1 MGNRTMKKKSHPVIT
16 NRRQFLKSI
25 LPAGT
30 VLCFGCSGLFALPQ
44 TQEKSKAAVKKD
56 KFLEDSGMSFQDVF
70 AFTFLNYYIPIM
82 KKMAEE
88 QGKELFLEK
97 LKKAVSDAAVE
108 NMRNMVK
115 SFPKRDLAMMAI
127 FTKTN
132 PLFQRAMSYEFVEET
147 KNSFEIKVSRCLW
160 AETFR
165 QANAAELG
173 YITICHADYPMTTA
187 FNPKIKMIRTKT
199 LMQGHD
205 CCNHR
210 YVTEDEE

>member
-1 MGNRTMKKKSHPVIT
+1 MKKKSLSATT

-25 LPAGT
+25 LPTGT
-30 VLCFGCSGLFALPQ
+30 IFCLGCSGLFALPQ
-44 TQEKSKAAVKKD
+44 TKEKSKTATPRD

-70 AFTFLNYYIPIM
+70 AFTFRNYYIPIM
-82 KKMAEE
+82 KKLAEE
-88 QGKELFLEK
+88 QGQELFLEK
-97 LKKAVSDAAVE
+97 LKDAVSAAAVE
-108 NMRNMVK
+108 NMGNMVK
-115 SFPKRDLAMMAI
+115 SFPQRDLAMMAI

-187 FNPKIKMIRTKT
+187 FNPKIKMIRSKT

-205 CCNHR
+205 CCNHH
-210 YVTEDEE
+210 YVMEDEE

>member
-1 MGNRTMKKKSHPVIT
+1 MKKKSSSVST
-16 NRRQFLKSI
+16 GRRQFLKSI

-30 VLCFGCSGLFALPQ
+30 FLCFGCSSLLSAP
-44 TQEKSKAAVKKD
+44 KKD
-56 KFLEDSGMSFQDVF
+56 KFLEDSGMSYMEVF
-70 AFTFLNYYIPIM
+70 AFAFHNYYIPIM
-82 KKMAEE
+82 KKLAEE
-88 QGKELFLEK
+88 EGKERFMEK
-97 LKKAVSDAAVE
+97 LKEAVSAAATE
-108 NMRNMVK
+108 NMTNMAK
-115 SFPKRDLAMMAI
+115 SFPNRDLAMMAI

-132 PLFQRAMSYEFVEET
+132 PLFQRAMSYELVKET

-173 YITICHADYPMTTA
+173 YITICHADYPMTAA
-187 FNPKIKMIRTKT
+187 FNPKIKLIRSKT

-210 YVTEDEE
+210 FVTEDEN

>member
-1 MGNRTMKKKSHPVIT
+1 MKKKSSSFIT
-16 NRRQFLKSI
+16 GRRQFLKNI
-25 LPAGT
+25 LPTGT
-30 VLCFGCSGLFALPQ
+30 FFCFGCSGLL
-44 TQEKSKAAVKKD
+44 AAAKKD

-88 QGKELFLEK
+88 QGKDLFLET
-97 LKKAVSDAAVE
+97 LKKAAAAAAVE
-108 NMRNMVK
+108 NMKNMAK

-132 PLFQRAMSYEFVEET
+132 PLFQRAMSFEFVEET
-147 KNSFEIKVSRCLW
+147 KNAFEIKVSRCLW
-160 AETFR
+160 AETFHR
-165 QANAAELG
+165 ANAAEIG
-173 YITICHADYPMTTA
+173 YASICYPDYPMTTA

-210 YVTEDEE
+210 YVMEG